1 MCMGTTPPLCLR
13 GRFTWAPK
21 AEQVCTSNPYPFSSL
36 FASLCLIFLSVGP
49 VFVMAHQES
58 CLLVRE

>member
-1 MCMGTTPPLCLR
+1 MFMGTTPALCLR

-21 AEQVCTSNPYPFSSL
+21 AEQVCTSNPYPFSPL
-36 FASLCLIFLSVGP
+36 FAWLCLVFLSVEP

-58 CLLVRE
+58 CLCVCE